1 VIDRL
6 TVANHRGAPVPRTL
20 GIVLAASAWIATFV
34 AAGLEAAGAAAW
46 GTLGGCLLVFAAG
59 LVDDMAPRG
68 PRGLREHAT
77 ALAEGR
83 VTTGIVKLIVA
94 VGAATVV
101 VALEP
106 PRSWWVRLAGVAL
119 VASSTNVWNGL
130 DVRPGRSLK
139 AFVPFGIAF
148 VLLGDIARAPALLGI
163 AIGALVVLWHDLRE
177 RAMLGDGGATLLGFA
192 AGLASYL
199 LLPGW
204 AVPVAALAAVAL
216 NVVGETVTFSQAI
229 DAVPALRWVDRLG
242 RRPGP
247 GEIASR
253 AEAGPS

>member
-6 TVANHRGAPVPRTL
+6 TVANHRGVPVPRTL

-34 AAGLEAAGAAAW
+34 AAGLGAAGPAAW

-59 LVDDMAPRG
+59 LVDDLAPGG
-68 PRGLREHAT
+68 PRGLREHAN

-94 VGAATVV
+94 VGAAAVV
-101 VALEP
+101 IALEP
-106 PRSWWVRLAGVAL
+106 PRPWWVRLAGIAL
-119 VASSTNVWNGL
+119 VASSTNLWNGL

-139 AFVPFGIAF
+139 AFLPFGVAF
-148 VLLGDIARAPALLGI
+148 VLLGDIARAPAILGI

-204 AVPVAALAAVAL
+204 AVPVAAIAAVAL
-216 NVVGETVTFSQAI
+216 NVVGETATLSQVI

-247 GEIASR
+247 GELASR
-253 AEAGPS
+253 TGAGPS

>member
-6 TVANHRGAPVPRTL
+6 TVVNHRGVPVPRSL

-34 AAGLEAAGAAAW
+34 AAGLGAAGPAAW

-59 LVDDMAPRG
+59 LVDDLAPQG
-68 PRGLREHAT
+68 PRGLHEHAR
-77 ALAEGR
+77 ALADGR

-94 VGAATVV
+94 VGAAVVV

-106 PRSWWVRLAGVAL
+106 PRAWWVRLAGVAL
-119 VASSTNVWNGL
+119 VAASTNVWNGL

-148 VLLGDIARAPALLGI
+148 VLFGDIARAPAILGI
-163 AIGALVVLWHDLRE
+163 AIGALVLLWYDLRE

-199 LLPGW
+199 LLPDW
-204 AVPVAALAAVAL
+204 VVPLAALAAVAL
-216 NVVGETVTFSQAI
+216 NAVGETVTLSRAI
-229 DAVPALRWVDRLG
+229 DSVPALRWVDRLG
-242 RRPGP
+242 SRPGP
-247 GEIASR
+247 GEPI
-253 AEAGPS
+253 GP